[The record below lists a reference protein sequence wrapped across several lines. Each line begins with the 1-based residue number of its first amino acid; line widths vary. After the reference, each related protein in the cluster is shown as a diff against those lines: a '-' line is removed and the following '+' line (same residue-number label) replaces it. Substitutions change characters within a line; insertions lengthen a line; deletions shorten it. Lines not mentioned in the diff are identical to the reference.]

1 MGGDVPGWQM
11 LVPLRNCDRAG
22 AKKKKKNYKYGP
34 RFLKKPMAAPTKRQE
49 QEVKAGQ

>member
-22 AKKKKKNYKYGP
+22 AKKKKNYKYGP